1 MLQSAHLP
9 PAKTAPMKISLVMIS
24 TGLGGVQQSLVPYAL
39 AMKERGH
46 QLQILVSQRA
56 QSMIALLGER
66 GLGDQVEVL
75 EGIWKLHRYLPHAG
89 LRKRILDFAPDLVLG
104 FAQMGFIEA
113 HRALRGSGIPVLTRV
128 GTMKSKRM
136 GRFRNADG
144 WLATTTEMK
153 AALKAQG
160 FDEERIFIV
169 PNFLAENSPEP
180 EDNSPEPKESSPEP
194 GEKGPEPSEQDLRHP
209 PRIGSLGRF
218 VPRKGFG
225 VLIDA
230 VDLLRERGV
239 ELECTIAGDGKDL
252 DTMKARV
259 EERGLSRIVHLPGW
273 LGHSDKADFL
283 QGLDLFVCSSLD
295 EPFGFVYLDAM
306 RFGLP
311 VVTTPTVGARF
322 IFSDTDTA
330 CWTPFEDPTAL
341 ADAIQQLL
349 SDDDRRAALGRQSRH
364 LYTTAFSLEA
374 GARNL
379 DLALGQVHALGKR

>member
-1 MLQSAHLP
+1 
-9 PAKTAPMKISLVMIS
+9 MKISLVMIS

-39 AMKERGH
+39 ALKKRGH
-46 QLQILVSQRA
+46 QLQILVSGRA
-56 QSMIALLGER
+56 RSMVDLLVER
-66 GLGDQVEVL
+66 GLGGQVEKL

-89 LRKRILDFAPDLVLG
+89 LRERVRGFAPDLVLG

-144 WLATTTEMK
+144 WLATTAEMK
-153 AALKAQG
+153 TALKARG

-180 EDNSPEPKESSPEP
+180 EENSSQP
-194 GEKGPEPSEQDLRHP
+194 GERDLRHP
-209 PRIGSLGRF
+209 PRVGSLGRF
-218 VPRKGFG
+218 VARKGFG

-252 DTMKARV
+252 DTMKARID
-259 EERGLSRIVHLPGW
+259 ERGLSRIVHLPGW
-273 LGHSDKADFL
+273 LGHGDKAEFL

-330 CWTPFEDPTAL
+330 CWTPFEDPASL
-341 ADAIQQLL
+341 ADAIQRLL
-349 SDDDRRAALGRQSRH
+349 SDESRRAALGRQSRQ
-364 LYTTAFSLEA
+364 LYATAFSLEA
-374 GARNL
+374 GSRNL
-379 DLALGQVHALGKR
+379 DLALGQMRGLGKR